1 MFTGENDFNGDI
13 FKSICILFYIFPV
26 KVFFVYEKDTAYKQL
41 FTVLNLFSQFQVLL
55 NCTPF
60 THIHF
65 QVYVTTEIIILHLDS
80 YLCLPMKENLL
91 TSLKKRW

>member
-1 MFTGENDFNGDI
+1 MFTGENYFNGDI
-13 FKSICILFYIFPV
+13 FKSICTLFYIFPV

-65 QVYVTTEIIILHLDS
+65 
-80 YLCLPMKENLL
+80 
-91 TSLKKRW
+91 